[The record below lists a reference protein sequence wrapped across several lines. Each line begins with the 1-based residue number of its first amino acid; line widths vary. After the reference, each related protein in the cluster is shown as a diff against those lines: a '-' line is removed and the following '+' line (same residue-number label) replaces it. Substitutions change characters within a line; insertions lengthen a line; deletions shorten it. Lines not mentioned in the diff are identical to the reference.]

1 MFMHDMMFYTI
12 YVSNSSY
19 NDKVKFSKTKYCKIS
34 KYSVVTAFQPLIQEF
49 EISFEKVDI

>member
-1 MFMHDMMFYTI
+1 MHDMMFYTI

-19 NDKVKFSKTKYCKIS
+19 NDKVKFSKTKYWKIS